1 MVKKMKVVIL
11 AVLCIGLIIG
21 CGKSDSGGDQP
32 TGIGVVGHFPDS
44 RSEPIESVAEEVSVS
59 VTDTDSDTLEISE
72 KMFLTQIND
81 IYNNFDLYKDK
92 TVIVEGIYAE
102 FISGDETETAP
113 VVFRYGPGCC
123 GNDGW
128 GGFLLHYDGE
138 FPAEDSWIRVT
149 GTPELV
155 TSEAGFTDLY
165 LNVNSLVVKEERGEE
180 YMLQ

>member
-1 MVKKMKVVIL
+1 MVNKMKVVIL
-11 AVLCIGLIIG
+11 AVLCTGVITG
-21 CGKSDSGGDQP
+21 CGKSGSGGDQP
-32 TGIGVVGHFPDS
+32 TSDS
-44 RSEPIESVAEEVSVS
+44 RSESVESAAAEAAVSVM
-59 VTDTDSDTLEISE
+59 DTDSDTLEISE

-92 TVIVEGIYAE
+92 TVIVEGIYEE
-102 FISGDETETAP
+102 FVSGDETETVP

-138 FPAEDSWIRVT
+138 FPPVDSWVRVT

-155 TSEAGFTDLY
+155 TSEAGYTDLY
-165 LNVNSLVVKEERGEE
+165 LIVGSLVVKEERGEE
-180 YMLQ
+180 YVLQ